1 MRGLVKPQQL
11 RLARWLLSYQMHVLE
26 ILDRRYRLSA
36 NVFSFEEI
44 LWVAKRAKCRN
55 LLNALAPAEL
65 R

>member
-1 MRGLVKPQQL
+1 MRGLVKPEQL

-44 LWVAKRAKCRN
+44 L
-55 LLNALAPAEL
+55 
-65 R
+65 